1 MPRSEHPARTRT
13 WGAAVLAAVLAA
25 TLPASATAD
34 APAPA
39 GWPSAGQNNH
49 NTRHAATERVLTP
62 ANVGRLK
69 PRWVLT
75 TAGDVSATPTVAGGV
90 VYAPDWGG
98 RLWAVDAR
106 TGTPVWS
113 RTVAE
118 YTGVAGDASRT
129 SPAYWRG
136 RLFLGTGLLSQGSA
150 PTAGRGAQVVSVDAR
165 TGARGWAAVVDPDP
179 AAIITGAPTVEDGVL
194 YVGVSSKASI
204 TEAPMTFRGSVVAL
218 DANTGHLLWRT
229 RTVPEG
235 YTGGAVWGSQPVV
248 DRRRGL
254 VYVGTGQN
262 YSVPAGVCESPTQ
275 SGCTPPSPDD
285 HFDSILGLDLR
296 TGALR
301 WATPTLTADTW
312 TIFQPDRGPDFDFG
326 AGPNLY
332 RTTIA
337 GKSTELLGIGQK
349 SGVYWAVDPVT
360 GRVVWRTQ
368 AGPGGPLGGIQW
380 GTSTDGKRIYAGIGN
395 GNHLPWTLKASD
407 GRTSTTTGG
416 GFVALDA
423 ATGEI
428 EWQVAD
434 PQASTGDWLDDAFV
448 SSANGIVFAGSS
460 TPNGP
465 NMYALDA
472 ATGQV
477 RWSFASGGSV
487 FGGAAIADGS
497 VFWGSGYY
505 YANVCPAGCPGHN
518 NKLYAFSLDGK

>member
-1 MPRSEHPARTRT
+1 VRT
-13 WGAAVLAAVLAA
+13 WAASALAAALAA
-25 TLPASATAD
+25 TLPVSATAD
-34 APAPA
+34 VGGAPARA
-39 GWPSAGQNNH
+39 DWPSAGQNNH
-49 NTRHAATERVLTP
+49 NTRHAAAEHRLTP
-62 ANVGRLK
+62 DNVGRLK
-69 PRWVLT
+69 PKWALT
-75 TAGDVSATPTVAGGV
+75 TTGDVSATPTVVGGV
-90 VYAPDWGG
+90 VYVPDWGG

-113 RTVAE
+113 RAVSD

-129 SPAYWRG
+129 SPAFWRD
-136 RLFLGTGLLSQGSA
+136 RLYLGTGLLAQGSG
-150 PTAGRGAQVVSVDAR
+150 PTTTPSKGAQVVSVDAR
-165 TGARGWAAVVDPDP
+165 TGAPGWASVVDPDP
-179 AAIITGAPTVEDGVL
+179 AAIITGAPTVDDGVL

-204 TEAPMTFRGSVVAL
+204 TEGPMAFRGSVVAL
-218 DANTGHLLWRT
+218 DARTGHLLWRT
-229 RTVPEG
+229 HTVPEG

-248 DRRRGL
+248 DRGRGL

-262 YSVPAGVCESPTQ
+262 YSVPAGACESPTQ
-275 SGCTPPSPDD
+275 TGCTAPSPDD

-332 RTTIA
+332 RTTIG

-349 SGVYWAVDPVT
+349 SGVYWAVDPST
-360 GRVVWRTQ
+360 GHVVWRTQ
-368 AGPGGPLGGIQW
+368 AGPAGPLGGIQW

-395 GNHLPWTLKASD
+395 GNHLPWTVQAPD
-407 GRTSTTTGG
+407 GSTSTTTGG

-423 ATGEI
+423 ATGRI

-434 PQASTGDWLDDAFV
+434 PQAGTGDWLDDAFV

-460 TPNGP
+460 APTGT

-472 ATGQV
+472 ATGLV

-487 FGGAAIADGS
+487 FGGAAVVDGS
-497 VFWGSGYY
+497 VYWGSGYY

-518 NKLYAFSLDGK
+518 DKLYAFSIDGR